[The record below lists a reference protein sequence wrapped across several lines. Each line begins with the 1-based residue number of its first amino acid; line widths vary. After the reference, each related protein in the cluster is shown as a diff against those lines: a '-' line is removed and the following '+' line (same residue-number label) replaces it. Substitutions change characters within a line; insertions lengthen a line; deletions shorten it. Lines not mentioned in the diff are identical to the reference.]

1 MFKFFILFT
10 ICYYVLA
17 NTAGP
22 TQKEERFCHTLTRN
36 AKYTCY
42 ECKEPE
48 NEKICGELR
57 VTFENSLTEADGAEK
72 SGLGGAVPVDFHCSE
87 RNQQQQTLNT
97 NPQTPNNLSCCPNG
111 IDAQE
116 KETSN
121 VGNHCGAN
129 DGDKHL
135 PVVVVV
141 VLTIVGVL
149 LVQAISAFLV
159 YLCKSFKWKK

>member
-1 MFKFFILFT
+1 M
-10 ICYYVLA
+10 
-17 NTAGP
+17 
-22 TQKEERFCHTLTRN
+22 EERFCHTLTRN

-57 VTFENSLTEADGAEK
+57 VTFENSSTEADGAEK
-72 SGLGGAVPVDFHCSE
+72 SGLGAAVPVDFHCSD
-87 RNQQQQTLNT
+87 RNQQQTLNT
-97 NPQTPNNLSCCPNG
+97 NPQTQNNVSCCPNG
-111 IDAQE
+111 TDAHPKQE

-121 VGNHCGAN
+121 VGNNCGAN

-141 VLTIVGVL
+141 ALTIVGVL
-149 LVQAISAFLV
+149 LVQAITALLV
-159 YLCKSFKWKK
+159 YLCKSVKWKK